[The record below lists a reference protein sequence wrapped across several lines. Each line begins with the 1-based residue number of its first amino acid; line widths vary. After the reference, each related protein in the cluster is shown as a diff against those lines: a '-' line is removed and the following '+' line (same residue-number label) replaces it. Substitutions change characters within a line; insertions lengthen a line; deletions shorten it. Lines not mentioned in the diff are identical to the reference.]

1 MTEMGPGFHTVQ
13 THSTIYRFPPPRS
26 LQSPQPSMFFF
37 TDVIGANKDKEFTPQ
52 INLPVTS
59 VLPVLLVVR

>member
-1 MTEMGPGFHTVQ
+1 
-13 THSTIYRFPPPRS
+13 
-26 LQSPQPSMFFF
+26 MFFF